1 MTSLRVRRFVLS
13 AVAVLI
19 GTTAVACG
27 SSGSPGSAKP
37 SASVIDKPE
46 KSHVTV
52 ALLPVP
58 DAAPLFIAI
67 QKGYFKQVGL
77 TVTPEIVQAS
87 AQVTPDL
94 ISGKVDFASLN
105 YVSTFEIEQNSGINF
120 RIVAPGTQ
128 ASPNV
133 FDLMVPKN
141 SKITS
146 PGQLKGKSI
155 AAPTATGAIGNLLV
169 DATLKNYGV
178 SPQQVKFVAVPFPD
192 MQAALAR
199 GQVDAAA
206 ATEPF
211 VTAIKAA
218 LKARSIADLTG
229 GSMSGFAVS
238 GWGVTGQYAS
248 RYPKTVAAFQKAM
261 GKAQQRAASDRALV
275 EQTLPTYTKIKPK
288 IAGVIALSTYPT
300 TLSAAPLQHVADVML
315 QFGFLHKHFGVSPMI
330 LASPAT

>member
-1 MTSLRVRRFVLS
+1 VTSLRVRRIALS
-13 AVAVLI
+13 AVVALI
-19 GTTAVACG
+19 GILAAACG
-27 SSGSPGSAKP
+27 SSGSTGAAKP
-37 SASVIDKPE
+37 SASASDKPE

-67 QKGYFKQVGL
+67 QKGYFKQEGL

-94 ISGKVDFASLN
+94 VSGKVDFASLN

-120 RIVAPGTQ
+120 RIIAPGTQ

-133 FDLMVPKN
+133 FALLVPKN

-146 PGQLKGKSI
+146 PAQLKGKSI
-155 AAPTATGAIGNLLV
+155 AAPTASGAIGNLLV

-178 SPQQVKFVAVPFPD
+178 SPQQVKFVAIPFPD
-192 MQAALAR
+192 MLTALAR

-218 LKARSIADLTG
+218 SAGRPIADLTG
-229 GSMSGFAVS
+229 GSMNGFAVS

-248 RYPKTVAAFQKAM
+248 KYPKTVAAFQKAM
-261 GKAQQRAASDRALV
+261 AKAQQVAASDRALV
-275 EQTLPTYTKIKPK
+275 EQTLPTFTSIKPK

-300 TLSAAPLQHVADVML
+300 TLSAAPLQHVADVMFQL
-315 QFGFLHKHFGVSPMI
+315 GFLHKRFDVSPMI
-330 LASPAT
+330 IASPAS